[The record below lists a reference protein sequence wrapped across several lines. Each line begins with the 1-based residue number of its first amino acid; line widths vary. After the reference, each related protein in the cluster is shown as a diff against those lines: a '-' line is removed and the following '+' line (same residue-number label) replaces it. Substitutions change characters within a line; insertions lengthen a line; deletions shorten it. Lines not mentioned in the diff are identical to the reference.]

1 MANSTTGPVLLVN
14 CSVAFLIESALFKFW
29 AEALSA
35 NKKLIPVKMV
45 DFIHSRLNTERK
57 IRMFFEIKNDQI
69 KCPFTGLDF
78 RFTEKK
84 CRIKEIKVDI
94 NSS

>member
-1 MANSTTGPVLLVN
+1 
-14 CSVAFLIESALFKFW
+14 
-29 AEALSA
+29 
-35 NKKLIPVKMV
+35 
-45 DFIHSRLNTERK
+45 
-57 IRMFFEIKNDQI
+57 MFFEIKNDQI